1 MNHLLEKESD
11 DEIIGDLVVDIPSIF
26 SNEKC
31 KVLYDL
37 IEENPE
43 VDGIAVFDGEDLTGL
58 VMRNHFFKEMAKPF
72 GISLY
77 MGRPVVMLMDTA
89 PMIVDYYT
97 GMSKVGIMAM
107 NRPQNNLYD
116 HVLVTKNNKY
126 MGAVG
131 ISPLLIELSR
141 KSDEK
146 VEILK
151 SQYESLEKANEQE
164 VALTR
169 TIREKNSLLEIK
181 SNAVK
186 NLLDNAGQGFL
197 SFGKDYLIEEDYSIE
212 CENIIGKSLNNISY
226 LNLISRLFAEKIATL
241 QELALKRYFDS
252 TSKIKD
258 EAYLSLL
265 PNECV
270 INAKTIRVD
279 YKPIE
284 FLGEKKLMVVLTDI
298 SEKVALERSM
308 EEEQQNQRLI
318 VKALTNSGDVN
329 TMFDELK
336 DFIEA
341 DMNFIL
347 ENSRSDE
354 EALDEIF
361 RHIHTFKGDFGQF
374 GLHNSSENLHVL
386 EDKLEKLKESKQ
398 QIRQTITELFDSVD
412 TEEILS
418 KDTEVILSTLGQDF
432 LQKNDKLSISKD
444 SVTELESM
452 ITKIC
457 PEDQCKAILPYVNK
471 LKCKN
476 MKAIIYQYE
485 DYVKCL
491 SERLSKPMPNFSVYG
506 DDIWIEKE
514 DYSNLF
520 KSSVHL
526 FRNICDHGIES
537 PDERAELEK
546 DENGNITC
554 HISNNDNS
562 GILLEISDDGRGI
575 DPVIIKK
582 KALDTGLFMEEDLTQ
597 LSEDE
602 IINLVFTQGFT
613 TKSKADSLSGRGVGM
628 TAVKE
633 AVEHLNGSIRLK
645 SCVGIGTSYF
655 ITIPKVRKR
664 F

>member
-1 MNHLLEKESD
+1 MNHLLEKESVG
-11 DEIIGDLVVDIPSIF
+11 EIIGDLVVDIPSVF
-26 SNEKC
+26 SNEKG

-37 IEENPE
+37 FEGNPQ
-43 VDGIAVFDGEDLTGL
+43 VDGVAIFEGEDLTGL
-58 VMRNHFFKEMAKPF
+58 IMRNHFYKKMAQQF
-72 GISLY
+72 GHALY
-77 MGRPVVMLMDTA
+77 MGRPVSMLMDTA

-97 GMSKVGIMAM
+97 LMSKVGITAM
-107 NRPQNNLYD
+107 SRTQNQLFD
-116 HVLVTKNNKY
+116 HVLVTKDNKY
-126 MGAVG
+126 VGAIG

-164 VALTR
+164 IALTR

-197 SFGKDYLIEEDYSIE
+197 SFGRDYLIEEDYSIE
-212 CENIIGKSLNNISY
+212 CENIIGKSLGNISY
-226 LNLISRLFAEKIATL
+226 LHIISQFFAEEMAPL

-265 PNECV
+265 SNECV
-270 INAKTIRVD
+270 INAKTIRFD

-318 VKALTNSGDVN
+318 VKALTSSGDIN
-329 TMFDELK
+329 NMFDELK
-336 DFIEA
+336 DFFEA
-341 DMNFIL
+341 GINFIL

-361 RHIHTFKGDFGQF
+361 RLVHTFKGDFGQV
-374 GLHNSSENLHVL
+374 GLHNSSKNLHVL
-386 EDKLEKLKESKQ
+386 EDKLLKLKENKHQLKQ
-398 QIRQTITELFDSVD
+398 ALTELFDSTD

-418 KDTEVILSTLGQDF
+418 KDKEVILNTLGHDF
-432 LQKNDKLSISKD
+432 LQQNDKLIISKD
-444 SVTELESM
+444 SVTELESV
-452 ITKIC
+452 INKIC
-457 PEDQCKAILPYVNK
+457 PEDQSKVIHPYVNK

-476 MKAIIYQYE
+476 MIDIMYQYE
-485 DYVKCL
+485 EYVKYL

-526 FRNICDHGIES
+526 YRNICDHGIET
-537 PDERAELEK
+537 PDERAELNK

-554 HISNNDNS
+554 HITNNDNS
-562 GILLEISDDGRGI
+562 SILLEISDDGRGI
-575 DPVIIKK
+575 DPVKIKE
-582 KALDTGLFMEEDLTQ
+582 KALDTGLFMEEDLAH
-597 LSEDE
+597 LSEED
-602 IINLVFTQGFT
+602 IINLVFTQGFS
-613 TKSKADSLSGRGVGM
+613 TKTYADSLSGRGAGM

-633 AVEHLNGSIRLK
+633 AIEQLNGSIRLK
-645 SCVGIGTSYF
+645 SSVGIGTSYF